1 MSLFY
6 IISYFYSCF
15 TVLLLL
21 TWSALV
27 IGHCNAVWQHS
38 TPKWPFQHLI
48 CRLLGFYNI
57 VVAVLCQCLCTHF
70 AKHNDTLSYA
80 AIFFCSTKSHC
91 HLYLFALYP
100 TTPLY
105 SFVSPLL
112 LWLKILFHYNSSSGH
127 LQFLAVQHLAVPV
140 NKKPNLVGKPSDH
153 GEGNDDAVSYFLT
166 WKCCRSSITL
176 LKRK

>member
-15 TVLLLL
+15 TVFLLL

-27 IGHCNAVWQHS
+27 IGHCNALWQHS

-70 AKHNDTLSYA
+70 AKHSHTSSYTA
-80 AIFFCSTKSHC
+80 VFFAPLNLTIIFICLHYILQHF
-91 HLYLFALYP
+91 F
-100 TTPLY
+100 Y

-112 LWLKILFHYNSSSGH
+112 LWLKFLFHYNSSCCY

-153 GEGNDDAVSYFLT
+153 GESNRDAVSYF
-166 WKCCRSSITL
+166 
-176 LKRK
+176 